1 MTFGEKLKKARK
13 EAGLT
18 QEELAKRMNVSRSA
32 VAKWE
37 TDKGMPDIENLRLIS
52 SMIDVSIDYLLEE
65 GERITFNETKEPINL
80 EDYEKTGK
88 ARDKMDAACLAR
100 FPDADRIIPFV
111 RVRKLN
117 PLEWIVDTIVQPKVL
132 IVGDYLTTGLNGNYI
147 VEKDGKQFLVN
158 ITKDFITT
166 RDLAEKITD
175 KKFVIGKYRY
185 KWARYE
191 LI

>member
-18 QEELAKRMNVSRSA
+18 QEELAERINVSRSA

-52 SMIDVSIDYLLEE
+52 SLVDVSIDYLLDE
-65 GERITFNETKEPINL
+65 GEGLTFNEIREPIHL

-88 ARDKMDAACLAR
+88 ARNKMDAACLAR
-100 FPDADRIIPFV
+100 FSDADRIIPFV

-117 PLEWIVDTIVQPKVL
+117 PLEWIVDTIVQPNVL
-132 IVGDYLTTGLNGNYI
+132 IVGDYLTTGLSGNYI

-185 KWARYE
+185 KRANYE

>member
-1 MTFGEKLKKARK
+1 
-13 EAGLT
+13 
-18 QEELAKRMNVSRSA
+18 
-32 VAKWE
+32 
-37 TDKGMPDIENLRLIS
+37 
-52 SMIDVSIDYLLEE
+52 
-65 GERITFNETKEPINL
+65 
-80 EDYEKTGK
+80 
-88 ARDKMDAACLAR
+88 MDAACLAR

-175 KKFVIGKYRY
+175 KKFVIGKYRSEERRVG
-185 KWARYE
+185 KECRY
-191 LI
+191 